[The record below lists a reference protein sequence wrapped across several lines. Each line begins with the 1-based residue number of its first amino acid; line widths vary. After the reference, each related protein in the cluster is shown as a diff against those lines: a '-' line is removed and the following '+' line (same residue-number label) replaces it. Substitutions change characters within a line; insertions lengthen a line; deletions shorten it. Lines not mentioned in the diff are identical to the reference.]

1 MVSLLM
7 LSIKFTI
14 VAAFVVSVDGRVGVV
29 GTVGVAIEE
38 ATDLIMLYI

>member
-1 MVSLLM
+1 M
-7 LSIKFTI
+7 KFTI
-14 VAAFVVSVDGRVGVV
+14 VAVVVILLEVVSVDGRVGVV

>member
-1 MVSLLM
+1 M

-14 VAAFVVSVDGRVGVV
+14 VAAVVGVVLLVVVSVVD